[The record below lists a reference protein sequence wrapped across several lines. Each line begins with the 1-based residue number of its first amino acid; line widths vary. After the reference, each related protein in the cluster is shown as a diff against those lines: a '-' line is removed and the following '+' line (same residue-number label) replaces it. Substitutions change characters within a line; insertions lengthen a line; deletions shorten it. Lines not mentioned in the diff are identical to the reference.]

1 MEPKIVRKKITKK
14 ELAKIVKENFGDMVK
29 VDVDVKR
36 EIATMGGEWHS
47 EGDELLV
54 RDGSSR
60 EYVWGVNFHPYSVV
74 EKRIEYVSLINIK
87 PSFGHK
93 KMEIAD
99 PKLRKKI
106 QSIVA
111 ALLLHNDETL
121 DV

>member
-93 KMEIAD
+93 KMEITD

-106 QSIVA
+106 QSIIA
-111 ALLLHNDETL
+111 ALLLRNDETL